1 MNKAKRAA
9 IIAGNWKM
17 NKTPSET
24 TALINEMKPLVAGAD
39 CKVVLCVPFVDLDA
53 ALKASDGSN
62 IEIGAENC
70 HFEKSGAYTG
80 EVSAPMLKEMGVK
93 YVIIGHSERRQYFGE
108 TDDTV
113 NKRTKAAVA
122 AGLTAIVCV
131 GEVLAEREAGITS
144 EVVSRQVKLALLG
157 LAAEDMS
164 KIIIA
169 YEPVWAIGT
178 GKTPTNN
185 EIEDVVSYIK
195 SLFNYKIKVLYG
207 GSVSEK
213 NIETLNQINNLD
225 GFLIGY
231 AATIPSSLR
240 KIIEVAKM

>member
-1 MNKAKRAA
+1 MTKLVLANLKMYLNNKIDTQNYLNDLKQEKDKFIVFPP
-9 IIAGNWKM
+9 IIY
-17 NKTPSET
+17 
-24 TALINEMKPLVAGAD
+24 
-39 CKVVLCVPFVDLDA
+39 LDRFIQN
-53 ALKASDGSN
+53 GFITGIQN
-62 IEIGAENC
+62 ISVHKE
-70 HFEKSGAYTG
+70 GAYTG
-80 EVSAPMLKEMGVK
+80 EVSALSAYDLGAK
-93 YVIIGHSERRQYFGE
+93 YVLLGHSEIRQKGE
-108 TDDTV
+108 SDELINQKIKIALKNNLKV
-113 NKRTKAAVA
+113 V
-122 AGLTAIVCV
+122 LCV
-131 GEVLAEREAGITS
+131 GENLEAYNQNQTKEIINNQIS
-144 EVVSRQVKLALLG
+144 KALKNID
-157 LAAEDMS
+157 EEIMIS
-164 KIIIA
+164 

>member
-1 MNKAKRAA
+1 MTKLVLANLKMYLNNKIDTQNYLNDLKQEKDKFIVFPPIIYLDRFIQNGFITGIQNISVHKEGAHTGEVSALSAYDLGAKYVLL
-9 IIAGNWKM
+9 GH
-17 NKTPSET
+17 SEIRQKGESDE
-24 TALINEMKPLVAGAD
+24 LINQKIKIALKNNL
-39 CKVVLCVPFVDLDA
+39 KVVLCVGENLEA
-53 ALKASDGSN
+53 YNQNQTKEIINNQISKALKN
-62 IEIGAENC
+62 IDEEIMI
-70 HFEKSGAYTG
+70 S
-80 EVSAPMLKEMGVK
+80 
-93 YVIIGHSERRQYFGE
+93 
-108 TDDTV
+108 
-113 NKRTKAAVA
+113 
-122 AGLTAIVCV
+122 
-131 GEVLAEREAGITS
+131 
-144 EVVSRQVKLALLG
+144 
-157 LAAEDMS
+157 
-164 KIIIA
+164 